1 MRQRCRRGCAIAIP
15 FLASVACW
23 GATAAADPASDAGT
37 RAPRLYLTPT
47 VLARLQ
53 QRAAAQDPAWT
64 ALKAHCDGLAGGTF
78 NTPAEPAYPNFPD
91 VGQGYE
97 GDGYL
102 PEVMNLGLCYRV
114 ESGVDDASAVVHGAA
129 GARLLEAMATPV
141 ASGGQDPSTD
151 DGYGIRNYGVGMATG
166 FDWLRPALSA
176 SNVTDVVT
184 SLNSWVSWFDANG
197 FSNNEPIGN
206 YFEGYLLTKTA
217 TAAGTA
223 GDNPAAAADWSDVQ
237 TRMWTQLVQP
247 QFSASMSGGGW
258 PEGWEYG
265 ARSVENYTQAL
276 MAAKTGEGVDWWSQV
291 PSARDEA
298 AYITYFAWPSRLH
311 MDDQGTIHSGVVLT
325 PPGVTMA
332 YLSGM
337 LAWNADPYAATA
349 RSATTAFLATNSD
362 VFAPWESFLYWDA
375 SLPLADYT
383 QQPLSY
389 FASGPNHVAVR
400 SSWATD
406 AVWGSFVSGTY
417 IDAPDSGEQS
427 FNQGSIAVVSGD
439 QPILVNPTGWLP
451 QADGTAGEALVYT
464 DQWGSETRLLA
475 NTFFAAGTS
484 QVGAGPSQAAT
495 HIQHYEEGGVYVRA
509 RGTELEQMY
518 TAAGAVTQF
527 TRDYVYLRPGTFVV
541 YDRTT
546 VAAGTAD
553 QWTAWHTP
561 TVPTA
566 VPTTDPTQ
574 TRYDISASGAV
585 IGSVRSLLP
594 KGAASKV
601 VNVLGTVSRIENHAP
616 SPASATDWL
625 TVVSAGANVPEQ
637 VRLSAADG
645 NVTSGAAVG
654 VLVLGARNSVVLF
667 SSDHAAVAQLGAVT
681 YQVAQTAGADHV
693 LIDIAPSTSGYAISA
708 RASGGVIAVA
718 VTPGGS
724 FQPTGNGTLSFAVA
738 LDGTVTASAPAGGS
752 DAGVVTVGGS
762 AGSDAGS
769 DDASADGASATPPD
783 GGGTGSTTTEDA
795 GSTTT
800 EDASPGGHGG
810 SGSGGSVGSG
820 IVGTLG
826 AGCAASGR
834 RPGTS
839 DLAALVFAVLLAGA
853 LRRKSVVG
861 RGNGA

>member
-349 RSATTAFLATNSD
+349 RSATTAFL
-362 VFAPWESFLYWDA
+362 VGE
-375 SLPLADYT
+375 LPL
-383 QQPLSY
+383 L
-389 FASGPNHVAVR
+389 GCVATAR
-400 SSWATD
+400 GLHAAAALLLRERPESRCR
-406 AVWGSFVSGTY
+406 
-417 IDAPDSGEQS
+417 
-427 FNQGSIAVVSGD
+427 
-439 QPILVNPTGWLP
+439 PILVGHGRGL
-451 QADGTAGEALVYT
+451 GLVR
-464 DQWGSETRLLA
+464 QRH
-475 NTFFAAGTS
+475 
-484 QVGAGPSQAAT
+484 V
-495 HIQHYEEGGVYVRA
+495 HRRA
-509 RGTELEQMY
+509 RLGRTVLQ
-518 TAAGAVTQF
+518 
-527 TRDYVYLRPGTFVV
+527 PGEH
-541 YDRTT
+541 RRRL
-546 VAAGTAD
+546 GGPAD
-553 QWTAWHTP
+553 PRESH
-561 TVPTA
+561 
-566 VPTTDPTQ
+566 
-574 TRYDISASGAV
+574 
-585 IGSVRSLLP
+585 
-594 KGAASKV
+594 
-601 VNVLGTVSRIENHAP
+601 
-616 SPASATDWL
+616 
-625 TVVSAGANVPEQ
+625 
-637 VRLSAADG
+637 
-645 NVTSGAAVG
+645 
-654 VLVLGARNSVVLF
+654 
-667 SSDHAAVAQLGAVT
+667 
-681 YQVAQTAGADHV
+681 
-693 LIDIAPSTSGYAISA
+693 
-708 RASGGVIAVA
+708 
-718 VTPGGS
+718 
-724 FQPTGNGTLSFAVA
+724 
-738 LDGTVTASAPAGGS
+738 
-752 DAGVVTVGGS
+752 GVV
-762 AGSDAGS
+762 
-769 DDASADGASATPPD
+769 
-783 GGGTGSTTTEDA
+783 
-795 GSTTT
+795 
-800 EDASPGGHGG
+800 
-810 SGSGGSVGSG
+810 
-820 IVGTLG
+820 
-826 AGCAASGR
+826 AASGR
-834 RPGTS
+834 NGRRGPRIHRP
-839 DLAALVFAVLLAGA
+839 
-853 LRRKSVVG
+853 VG
-861 RGNGA
+861 E